1 MIQPRA
7 PSPRKRTLKA
17 GTIVLKNG
25 GGISGVVKNV
35 SDAGALVQV
44 ESVIGIP
51 DKFTLFIEADQFKRE
66 CEIVWRLPNRIG
78 VRFV

>member
-1 MIQPRA
+1 MTERRA

-17 GTIVLKNG
+17 GTIVFNGG
-25 GGISGVVKNV
+25 GGISGVVKNL
-35 SDAGALVQV
+35 SDSGALVHI
-44 ESVIGIP
+44 ESLIGIP
-51 DKFTLFIEADQFKRE
+51 DKFTLFIEADQFKRK